1 MELLNDFITVVY
13 TIFLAIYYMI
23 FPNGS
28 ILKTREGFVSLP
40 GIRSGDLSLYPN
52 GLEVSGSGS
61 DNRYRTFEPYL
72 RQTELSSRDQRDN
85 HKWPTGRTLTGSTE
99 QSLSSAPVLPCS
111 YPRPKMG
118 GDTLHSQ
125 EDAISRNKLMHSP
138 VMF

>member
-1 MELLNDFITVVY
+1 MELLEKLVEVVR
-13 TIFLAIYYMI
+13 TILLAIYSMI
-23 FPNGS
+23 FASGS
-28 ILKTREGFVSLP
+28 NTSKREGFVSLP
-40 GIRSGDLSLYPN
+40 GLRSGDLSLYPN
-52 GLEVSGSGS
+52 GEEVSGSGS

-85 HKWPTGRTLTGSTE
+85 HRWPIGKTLIGSTE

-118 GDTLHSQ
+118 GEALHSR
-125 EDAISRNKLMHSP
+125 EDAVRRNKLMHSP